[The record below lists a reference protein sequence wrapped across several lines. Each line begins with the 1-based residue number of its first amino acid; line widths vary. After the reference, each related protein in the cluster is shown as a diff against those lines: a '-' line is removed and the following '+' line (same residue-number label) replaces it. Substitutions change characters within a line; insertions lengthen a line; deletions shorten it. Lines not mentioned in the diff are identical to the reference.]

1 MRSHLLADPWLE
13 TEVALLEDASAV
25 DFLVVFFLKAG
36 RHRFLVEILVFG
48 ARQSV
53 SPLMDPSS
61 RDTYIS
67 LHSPAGYGEIPPG
80 NNLCWPRLVLLLLAL
95 PGSLVVHVRAT
106 REVRMA
112 RPFGQG
118 SRVW

>member
-1 MRSHLLADPWLE
+1 MRFHLLPDPWLE
-13 TEVALLEDASAV
+13 TEVAHLEDASAV
-25 DFLVVFFLKAG
+25 DFKVVFFLEAG

-48 ARQSV
+48 AR
-53 SPLMDPSS
+53 PS
-61 RDTYIS
+61 DTYIS
-67 LHSPAGYGEIPPG
+67 LHSPAGYGKY
-80 NNLCWPRLVLLLLAL
+80 RLATIRVAHVLFYFYSPTSRTETRCMLS
-95 PGSLVVHVRAT
+95 GSLVVHVRAT